1 MSVGNGGHS
10 IDLEIL
16 VWSDLRHGFDWS
28 PVSERW
34 LSIIEPFVA
43 KLLDM
48 VVVDMSN
55 SLGNL
60 TSWESSAELEDV
72 LTDIGINRLWGL
84 GGQELV
90 VEVVSA
96 SDALNI
102 IEIMR
107 VDGWET
113 HTAIVHLSSEDF
125 VSEEV
130 VTEKTGVRVS
140 EVVRVS
146 SGDINEVS
154 EKSVHR
160 VVLLVHIIQ
169 MFSMLIDSVRSEH
182 VLQEKEG
189 VVVLVLDS
197 WGIVEDTNVRV
208 DHLVIS
214 DEEKGWDVNSLI
226 TVLSSNSGGLWKGR
240 ESLLDSLD
248 NLVVGNITSGNNDDV
263 ISEVVGSVVVSQVI
277 NTQLGGQISI
287 SFNWL
292 SEHVLSEWVEMSI
305 FKSGLNI
312 SVVII
317 FVLHWNFI
325 LDEFELSRVEGVV
338 AEHIT
343 ENVDGSWSI
352 SLKDLEVVASE
363 FSIGV
368 SWVSSTHV
376 LNGFSQLS
384 LGLVSGTSEGH
395 LLEEIWSST
404 SGKIFVSWSST
415 NVDTDTIWREISY
428 MIYRRFQIITYLAV
442 APGIFSE
449 QTLIPFE
456 RVVESIIIIINK
468 KKLILGT
475 WRVYQGS

>member
-1 MSVGNGGHS
+1 
-10 IDLEIL
+10 
-16 VWSDLRHGFDWS
+16 
-28 PVSERW
+28 
-34 LSIIEPFVA
+34 
-43 KLLDM
+43 M

-72 LTDIGINRLWGL
+72 LTDIGVNRLWGL

-130 VTEKTGVRVS
+130 VTEKAGVRVS

-154 EKSVHR
+154 EKSVHG

-169 MFSMLIDSVRSEH
+169 MFSMLINSIRSEH

-214 DEEKGWDVNSLI
+214 DEEKGWDVNSLL

-292 SEHVLSEWVEMSI
+292 SQHV
-305 FKSGLNI
+305 
-312 SVVII
+312 
-317 FVLHWNFI
+317 
-325 LDEFELSRVEGVV
+325 
-338 AEHIT
+338 
-343 ENVDGSWSI
+343 
-352 SLKDLEVVASE
+352 
-363 FSIGV
+363 
-368 SWVSSTHV
+368 
-376 LNGFSQLS
+376 
-384 LGLVSGTSEGH
+384 
-395 LLEEIWSST
+395 
-404 SGKIFVSWSST
+404 
-415 NVDTDTIWREISY
+415 
-428 MIYRRFQIITYLAV
+428 
-442 APGIFSE
+442 FSE
-449 QTLIPFE
+449 
-456 RVVESIIIIINK
+456 
-468 KKLILGT
+468 
-475 WRVYQGS
+475 